1 VALGRVDAL
10 LLDSFGTLVSMEPP
24 GPRLRAV
31 LARRGVEVSERVAAE
46 AFRAEIAYYLEHHVE
61 GRDARSLDDLRDR
74 CAAVLRDAL
83 GEPRGALAP
92 AEARAAMLESIRFEA
107 QPDAEPA
114 LRELRRR
121 GLRLVVASNWDCSL
135 PEVLEQA
142 GLAQLVDGVVGS
154 AEVGAD
160 KPDPAVFH
168 AALAIAGCAPEHAL
182 HVGDSP
188 VNDVDG
194 AAAAGIRAVLL
205 ERDGDRPDRVAKDA
219 RGRTRPAARIASL
232 AELPR
237 VL

>member
-1 VALGRVDAL
+1 VALGRVDAV

-31 LARRGVEVSERVAAE
+31 LARAGVEVSERVATE

-74 CAAVLRDAL
+74 CATVLRDAL
-83 GEPRGALAP
+83 GEPAAALGL
-92 AEARAAMLESIRFEA
+92 AEVRAAMLQSIRFQP
-107 QPDAEPA
+107 QPDAAPA
-114 LRELRRR
+114 LRDLRRR

-135 PEVLEQA
+135 PEVLEGA
-142 GLAQLVDGVVGS
+142 GLAQLVDGAVGS

-160 KPDPAVFH
+160 KPDPAVFE

-205 ERDGDRPDRVAKDA
+205 ERDGDRPDRLARDA
-219 RGRTRPAARIASL
+219 GGRAQPVARIASL
-232 AELPR
+232 GELPR

>member
-1 VALGRVDAL
+1 V

-24 GPRLRAV
+24 GPRLSAV
-31 LARRGVEVSERVAAE
+31 LARAGVEVSERVATE
-46 AFRAEIAYYLEHHVE
+46 AFGAEIAYYIEHHVE

-83 GEPRGALAP
+83 GGPAAGLGL
-92 AEARAAMLESIRFEA
+92 AEARAAMLESIRFTA
-107 QPDAEPA
+107 QPDAAPA

-135 PEVLEQA
+135 QEVLEQA

-160 KPDPAVFH
+160 KPHPAVFE
-168 AALAIAGCAPEHAL
+168 AALAIAGCSRELAV

-188 VNDVDG
+188 TGDVDG

-205 ERDGDRPDRVAKDA
+205 ERAGDRPDRVAPDA
-219 RGRTRPAARIASL
+219 RGHAQPAVRIASL
-232 AELPR
+232 EELPR